1 MGLFKFL
8 IIAIC
13 VLYILRALA
22 RIFLPF
28 LFKKVVMNMQEKM
41 HNQQQ
46 GYTDSRSNNSKPEGT
61 ISVDFMPPYPKKKPK
76 LDKAGDFVDFEEID
90 KK

>member
-1 MGLFKFL
+1 
-8 IIAIC
+8 
-13 VLYILRALA
+13 
-22 RIFLPF
+22 
-28 LFKKVVMNMQEKM
+28 MNMQEKM